1 MAKQRKA
8 ACPIDR
14 RLTVLTIPHF
24 SGRRKNTMQLAAI
37 LQALLALRRWI
48 SPGLPKG
55 FVFFFFLII
64 IIINVML

>member
-1 MAKQRKA
+1 
-8 ACPIDR
+8 
-14 RLTVLTIPHF
+14 
-24 SGRRKNTMQLAAI
+24 MQLAAI

-55 FVFFFFLII
+55 FVFFFFFLII